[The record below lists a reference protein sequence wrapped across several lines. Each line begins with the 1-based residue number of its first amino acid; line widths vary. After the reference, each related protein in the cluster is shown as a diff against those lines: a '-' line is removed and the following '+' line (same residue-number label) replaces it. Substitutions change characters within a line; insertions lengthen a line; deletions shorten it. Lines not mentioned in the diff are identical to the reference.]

1 MARSTREALID
12 AATQLLDDGGEERV
26 TLREVGRR
34 AGVSHNAPYKHF
46 TAKDDLLA
54 AVAAR
59 ELVAYTQILIDAR
72 RDDRDLADAIRA
84 YVARALAHPRRF
96 RLVYRPW
103 AREYDDL
110 SRAADAAWSALLDAV
125 IAEQEQGR
133 LPAVEPARAAE
144 MIRALA
150 HGVIDLE
157 FTGHLNKDRRATM
170 SPDSLIA
177 DFLALLADQTGR

>member
-96 RLVYRPW
+96 RLVYRP
-103 AREYDDL
+103 
-110 SRAADAAWSALLDAV
+110 
-125 IAEQEQGR
+125 
-133 LPAVEPARAAE
+133 
-144 MIRALA
+144 
-150 HGVIDLE
+150 
-157 FTGHLNKDRRATM
+157 
-170 SPDSLIA
+170 
-177 DFLALLADQTGR
+177 